1 VRILLILFCTLL
13 VLSPV
18 SAQQL
23 PVRSDSIVVTGT
35 WEPLTLD
42 ELDRSVTVLPLRADT
57 LLLNSWMDA
66 LRLDSSLD
74 LGERAP
80 NGVQTDVSIRGATFG
95 QTLVLLNGIR
105 ISDAQSGHHNMDL
118 PIPPEGISRVEVLHG
133 SGSTLYGSDAVGGVI
148 NVIADPPE
156 SSEFRLRTSV
166 GNFGVNQERGS
177 LSLVGSEL
185 AEQIAFS
192 RDFSSGFRPDRD
204 YRNLAIDS
212 ETHWLSPVGASD
224 VTLAYD
230 DRPFGAD
237 QFYGNFNSWE
247 DTKTWFGSVRQ
258 AIGENTEASFAF
270 RRHSDL
276 FVLFRDQPEI
286 YTNHH
291 AVESYVATLRR
302 NETLHKNIKLHYGGE
317 FYRDAIVSNNLGN
330 HQRDYGA
337 VYASIDVRALRRFSF
352 SAGIREN
359 AYGSLSVESSPS
371 VSGGVWINAHLKMRA
386 SASHA
391 FRLPT
396 YTDLYY
402 HDPANVGS
410 PNLRPERAWSY
421 ETGLQWTPASR
432 LRADVAVFHRS
443 ERDGIDYVRTSATD
457 VWRATNVDRL
467 QFTGVEASVDAQVSN
482 TQTVSLRYTAIHGA
496 QAAFVD
502 LMSRYVFNYPSQSAV
517 AEWRGSFS
525 HHLLARTRV
534 GALNRRAADP
544 YALWDIYG
552 AWGEHALRPF
562 VQLTN
567 ITSTHYEE
575 IPGVVMPGRAI
586 VGGVEW
592 SIGWK

>member
-1 VRILLILFCTLL
+1 M
-13 VLSPV
+13 P
-18 SAQQL
+18 AQQV
-23 PVRSDSIVVTGT
+23 PARSDSIVVTGT
-35 WEPLTLD
+35 WEPLELD
-42 ELDRSVTVLPLRADT
+42 ELDRSVTVLPVRADA
-57 LLLNSWMDA
+57 LLINSWMDA
-66 LRLDSSLD
+66 LRLDPSID

-118 PIPPEGISRVEVLHG
+118 PIPPEGISRVEVLRG

-148 NVIADPPE
+148 NVITNPPE
-156 SSEFRLRTSV
+156 SSEFSLRTAA

-177 LSLVGSEL
+177 LSLVRSSL
-185 AEQIAFS
+185 AEQITFS

-204 YRNLAIDS
+204 YRNLALAS
-212 ETHWLSPVGASD
+212 STHWLSSLGASD

-247 DTKTWFGSVRQ
+247 DTKTWFTSLRQ

-286 YTNHH
+286 FTNHH
-291 AVESYVATLRR
+291 VVESYVATLRR
-302 NETLHKNIKLHYGGE
+302 SDRLSNNVRLHYGAE

-337 VYASIDVRALRRFSF
+337 GYLSIDVRALRRFSF

-359 AYGSLSVESSPS
+359 VYGSLGVESSPTA
-371 VSGGVWINAHLKMRA
+371 SGGVWLNSHLKLRA

-402 HDPANVGS
+402 HDPANLGS

-421 ETGLQWTPASR
+421 DTGLQWIPAAR
-432 LRADVAVFHRS
+432 LRADVSVFQRR
-443 ERDGIDYVRTSATD
+443 ERDGIDYVRRSVTD
-457 VWRATNVDRL
+457 IWRATNVDRL
-467 QFTGVEASVDAQVSN
+467 QFTGVEAAIDARLSA
-482 TQTVSLRYTAIHGA
+482 TQNVAVHYTAIHGA
-496 QAAFVD
+496 QAEFVD
-502 LMSRYVFNYPSQSAV
+502 LTSRYVFNYPSQNAV
-517 AEWRGSFS
+517 VEWRGSFS
-525 HHLLARTRV
+525 HNLLVRTRI
-534 GALNRRAADP
+534 GALNRRGRDP
-544 YALWDIYG
+544 YALWDFYG
-552 AWGEHALRPF
+552 AWSEHAVRPF
-562 VQLTN
+562 VQVTN
-567 ITSTHYEE
+567 ITATHYQEVAG
-575 IPGVVMPGRAI
+575 IVMPGRAI

-592 SIGWK
+592 SVGWK

>member
-1 VRILLILFCTLL
+1 VPILLILICTLL
-13 VLSPV
+13 VSSPV

-35 WEPLTLD
+35 WEPLNLD
-42 ELDRSVTVLPLRADT
+42 ELDRSVTVLPLRIDT
-57 LLLNSWMDA
+57 ILLNSWMDA

-80 NGVQTDVSIRGATFG
+80 NGVQSDVSIRGASFG

-118 PIPPEGISRVEVLHG
+118 PIPPEGIARVEVLHG
-133 SGSTLYGSDAVGGVI
+133 PGSTMYGSDAVGGVI
-148 NVIADPPE
+148 NVITDPPE
-156 SSEFRLRTSV
+156 SSEFRLRTSA

-177 LSLVGSEL
+177 LSLAGPGI

-212 ETHWLSPVGASD
+212 ATHWLSPLGASD

-237 QFYGNFNSWE
+237 QFYGNFTSWE
-247 DTKTWFGSVRQ
+247 DTKTWFASMRQ

-276 FVLFRDQPEI
+276 FVLVRDQPEI

-291 AVESYVATLRR
+291 VVESYVGALRR
-302 NETLHKNIKLHYGGE
+302 NETLRENVRLHYGAE

-330 HQRDYGA
+330 HERDYGA
-337 VYASIDVRALRRFSF
+337 GYASIDVRALRRFSF

-359 AYGSLSVESSPS
+359 VYGSLSVESSPS
-371 VSGGVWINAHLKMRA
+371 VSGGAWINAHLKLRA

-402 HDPANVGS
+402 HDPANLGS

-421 ETGLQWTPASR
+421 ETGLQWTLAAR
-432 LRADVAVFHRS
+432 VRADVAVFHRR
-443 ERDGIDYVRTSATD
+443 ERDGIDYVRRLATD
-457 VWRATNVDRL
+457 IWRATNVDRL
-467 QFTGVEASVDAQVSN
+467 RFTGVETSVDARLAT

-502 LMSRYVFNYPSQSAV
+502 LASRYVFNYPSQSAV

-534 GALNRRAADP
+534 GVLNRRARDP
-544 YALWDIYG
+544 YALWDVYG

-567 ITSTHYEE
+567 ITATHYEE
-575 IPGVVMPGRAI
+575 IPGIVMPGRAI

-592 SIGWK
+592 SVAWK